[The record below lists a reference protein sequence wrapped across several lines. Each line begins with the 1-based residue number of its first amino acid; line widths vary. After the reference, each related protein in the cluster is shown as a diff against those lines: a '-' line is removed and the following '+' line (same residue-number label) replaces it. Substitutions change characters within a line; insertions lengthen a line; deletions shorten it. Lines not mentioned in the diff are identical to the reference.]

1 MTKKISFAEMA
12 TSANYAAMSYE
23 ELVTINFAF
32 ILALGEIKP
41 LIKKKRR
48 EEMDAHTRAYVSI
61 MNNYGASKAEILTS
75 LEKEP
80 LRETPYG
87 PLTHQ
92 EVDDQT
98 VIVVTEEESKSQEES
113 SVTPLLLPA
122 PKSTDEETSV
132 AKEESS
138 VAVVLTTDDS
148 STVGAIEEEE
158 TEVSFVEEASLT
170 LPEHIEE
177 ETVAEEATFTPALIE
192 KAIEMA
198 ENNLLPESV
207 NEKASYYVENGY
219 SLDDNGNLKQDHTT
233 GRNLSLKD
241 LKSFRSA
248 AEKYVKLFLEED
260 VLVATDNCLVSTRGK
275 QSISVMLYHFSENR
289 YLGADANGDKKIL
302 SEEEKVIRRH
312 GRKKMKQAI
321 NEAKRLSFPDGT
333 SPETSFYDRY
343 TFQSDCLGVNLNG
356 EQQRFKK
363 EADELTEIMPVVET
377 FARYY
382 GERSLVLKKDN
393 CVAAKYGNKIYLV
406 LFNIPKEKR
415 TYKKS
420 AAANKDNTVSKE
432 PMKVTESSPVQGAKE
447 LILKAVDMAK
457 TLAVADSTDTNAP
470 HFVQHSFAITDNG
483 ELIYRGR
490 PFSRNVGV
498 GEMDRFRKDHR
509 KFAKTLK
516 ANATVSTD
524 DYTAFIWNDGKGLI
538 VYLYNTNTA
547 SAAA

>member
-1 MTKKISFAEMA
+1 MKNNAYLAEMA
-12 TSANYAAMSYE
+12 NTADYAAMSYE

-41 LIKKKRR
+41 LMKKKRQ

-92 EVDDQT
+92 DVDDQT

-113 SVTPLLLPA
+113 KLTPLLLPA
-122 PKSTDEETSV
+122 PKSSDEETSV
-132 AKEESS
+132 AKVDSPVDVAVTDEESN
-138 VAVVLTTDDS
+138 TET
-148 STVGAIEEEE
+148 AISEKE
-158 TEVSFVEEASLT
+158 TEVSFVEEASLA

-177 ETVAEEATFTPALIE
+177 EAVDEEATFTPALIE

-207 NEKASYYVENGY
+207 NEDASYYVENGY
-219 SLDDNGNLKQDHTT
+219 SLDDNGNLKQGHTT
-233 GRNLSLKD
+233 GRNLSSKD

-248 AEKYVKLFLEED
+248 AKKYVKLFLEED
-260 VLVATDNCLVSTRGK
+260 VLVATDKCLVSTRGK
-275 QSISVMLYHFSENR
+275 NTVYVTLYHFSENAN
-289 YLGADANGDKKIL
+289 LGADADGDKKIL
-302 SEEEKVIRRH
+302 SEEEKAIRRH
-312 GRKKMKQAI
+312 GRKMMKQAI
-321 NEAKRLSFPDGT
+321 NEAKLLSFPDGT
-333 SPETSFYDRY
+333 SPETPFYDRY

-420 AAANKDNTVSKE
+420 AAANKDNTVSKK
-432 PMKVTESSPVQGAKE
+432 PESSPAQGAKD
-447 LILKAVDMAK
+447 LILKAVDIAK

-490 PFSRNVGV
+490 PFSRNVGI

-524 DYTAFIWNDGKGLI
+524 DYTAFIWNDGKSLI
-538 VYLYNTNTA
+538 VFLYNINTA